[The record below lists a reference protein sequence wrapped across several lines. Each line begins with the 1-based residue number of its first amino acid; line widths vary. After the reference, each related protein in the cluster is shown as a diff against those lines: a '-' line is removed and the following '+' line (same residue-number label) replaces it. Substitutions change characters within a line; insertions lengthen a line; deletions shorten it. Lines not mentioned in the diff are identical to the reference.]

1 MQTETKMTDAENRGP
16 PPPHSNDA
24 ATFTPTIDHPR
35 EDIEKVDEPQFKA
48 MFETSA
54 EVMGSLV
61 KAFKHY
67 EQKNESAWRR

>member
-35 EDIEKVDEPQFKA
+35 EDIEKVPISG
-48 MFETSA
+48 ETRPCNRTTIRVV
-54 EVMGSLV
+54 EV
-61 KAFKHY
+61 
-67 EQKNESAWRR
+67 QP